1 MSNRKRKNEAGDE
14 TQTAAAKTSKKS
26 IADYFNMEGS
36 DGLKKIVNVRIIF
49 YKVHTILSIAS
60 SPENIHETI
69 NCREVPKIL
78 KISHSFLGSI

>member
-1 MSNRKRKNEAGDE
+1 MSNRKRKNEADDE

-49 YKVHTILSIAS
+49 CQAHTILRIAS

-69 NCREVPKIL
+69 KCRRISKSP